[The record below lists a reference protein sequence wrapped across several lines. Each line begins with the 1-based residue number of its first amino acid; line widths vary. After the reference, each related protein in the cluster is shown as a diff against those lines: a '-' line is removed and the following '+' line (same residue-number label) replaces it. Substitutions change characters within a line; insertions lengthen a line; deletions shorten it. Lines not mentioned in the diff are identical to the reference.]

1 MKDYAKKTFKPS
13 NTPKSNTPARSK
25 PMDKKRFWR
34 IWGGSLFVVI
44 AALIAAQLFYRHHE
58 ASQKSEP
65 TKVVTK
71 KVVTA
76 KPIAIKPKFDFYEVL
91 PKQTVQ
97 TTPQPAKTAT
107 AATPAQPKKYKYML
121 QVASYRSQSQAK
133 AMQARLLLL
142 GLTPVVKSTPS
153 GWYRVDLGPFNS
165 KRLADVAKHKVQ
177 KASISGSMIRAVPN
191 S

>member
-13 NTPKSNTPARSK
+13 NTPKSNTAARRK
-25 PMDKKRFWR
+25 PLDKKRFWR
-34 IWGGSLFVVI
+34 IWGGSLLLVI
-44 AALIAAQLFYRHHE
+44 AALIVAQLFYRHHE
-58 ASQKSEP
+58 ATQKSEP

-97 TTPQPAKTAT
+97 TTPAKQITTAT
-107 AATPAQPKKYKYML
+107 APVQPKKHKYML

-142 GLTPVVKSTPS
+142 GLTPVVKSTSS
-153 GWYRVDLGPFNS
+153 GWYRVDLGPFSS

-177 KASISGSMIRAVPN
+177 KASISGSMIRAIPA